1 MILIISIEKLHSRK
15 ADTGKDLS
23 VDHLSKVVSNDS
35 ESLMIEIVKV
45 CEYRSLKG

>member
-15 ADTGKDLS
+15 ADTGEDLS

-35 ESLMIEIVKV
+35 ESLMIVKV